1 MSSNLTT
8 APHWYALYTRA
19 RFEKAVAKQLTQK
32 GVDTYLPLQ
41 KTLRHWHDRKKWVEE
56 PLFRSYVFVRM
67 VYRDRMLALET
78 DGIVRLVS
86 FHGKP
91 AIVRDFHI
99 ENLRRLLS
107 TPEPLNVEVVGQFA
121 LGEFV
126 KVNYGPLHGM
136 VGELVEIRN
145 EKRFLLR
152 FKEIQQAIAVEI
164 PIHWLEKVGAAES
177 SGSHPQSVDGRPA
190 HRKPH
195 RL

>member
-1 MSSNLTT
+1 MSSSPTT

-41 KTLRHWHDRKKWVEE
+41 KTLRQWHDRKKWVEE

-91 AIVRDFHI
+91 AIVRDVHI

-121 LGEFV
+121 LGDFV
-126 KVNYGPLHGM
+126 NVNYGPLHGM

-145 EKRFLLR
+145 ETRFLLR
-152 FKEIQQAIAVEI
+152 FEEIQLAIAVEI
-164 PIHWLEKVGAAES
+164 PIHWLEKVEAGKS

-190 HRKPH
+190 HRKPD